1 MPGSP
6 SLGDV
11 WFVSLDPTVGQEQ
24 AGQRPALVVS
34 VDQFNQGPA
43 GLLIVLPITSKGK
56 GISLHVALD
65 PPEGGV
71 TMRSFVMPENIRS
84 VLTSHLVRKLGSIS
98 DERLGEVQERM
109 RVLLDL

>member
-1 MPGSP
+1 M
-6 SLGDV
+6 
-11 WFVSLDPTVGQEQ
+11 DPTIGHEQ

-43 GLLIVLPITSKGK
+43 GLVIVVPLTSKGK

-71 TMRSFVMPENIRS
+71 TMRSYVMPENIRS
-84 VLTSHLVRKLGSIS
+84 VSITRLDRRLGSIS
-98 DERLGEVQERM
+98 AERLDEVRERL

>member
-1 MPGSP
+1 MAGSP
-6 SLGDV
+6 SQGEI
-11 WFVSLDPTVGQEQ
+11 WFVSLDPTVGHEQ

-56 GISLHVALD
+56 GISLHVGLD

-71 TMRSFVMPENIRS
+71 TIRSFVMPESIRS
-84 VLTSHLVRKLGSIS
+84 VSTSRLVRKLGSIS
-98 DERLGEVQERM
+98 AERLNEVQERM